1 MVHLQSVNGGKLH
14 VHGCINLAFK
24 IGKTEMQ
31 HRFYVV
37 NKISRNV
44 IIGRDFL
51 YDKNV
56 RLYFDKQCLR
66 INNDYIK
73 LENDYAISSL
83 IRLKQDTYLPAYTS
97 TLCTGKNQKS
107 FS

>member
-1 MVHLQSVNGGKLH
+1 MKNEKLEKHIVHLQSVNGGKLH
-14 VHGCINLAFK
+14 VHGGINLTFK

-31 HRFYVV
+31 HRFYGV
-37 NKISRNV
+37 NKVSRNV

-56 RLYFDKQCLR
+56 QLYFDKQCLR
-66 INNDYIK
+66 VNKDYIK

-97 TLCTGKNQKS
+97 
-107 FS
+107 